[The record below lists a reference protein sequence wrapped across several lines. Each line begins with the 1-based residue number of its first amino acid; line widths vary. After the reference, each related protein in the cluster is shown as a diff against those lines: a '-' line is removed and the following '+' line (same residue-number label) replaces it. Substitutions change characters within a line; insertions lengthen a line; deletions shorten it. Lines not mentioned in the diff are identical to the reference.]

1 MRLRYSRTVLL
12 PLSLVLGAS
21 VNRKN
26 SDVFKESLITLLHW
40 IFTGFVMWIFS
51 KSFTVWMNEDRF
63 EFASLKLSF
72 LNNMPEGVKFIIVS
86 FGTLYAIYYSVKQTI
101 KTLCLIA
108 GKQN

>member
-1 MRLRYSRTVLL
+1 MPYV
-12 PLSLVLGAS
+12 PAPQSLALGAS

-26 SDVFKESLITLLHW
+26 SVVFKESLITLLYW
-40 IFTGFVMWIFS
+40 IFTGIVMWIFS
-51 KSFTVWMNEDRF
+51 KSFTAWMNDDRF

-72 LNNMPEGVKFIIVS
+72 LNNMPEGVKFIVVS

-101 KTLCLIA
+101 KALYLIA